1 MLVIHVQF
9 VTVIPDDAKTTSEA
23 NSTPHGISALSV
35 VDDSI
40 SESQTHEIMTVTDD
54 SGHGISSANEQL
66 EKSVADDI
74 VESSSPL
81 RNDDDAD
88 VMSMSFVFSP
98 TSVAAA
104 TTCDGVIPPALSSL
118 PSLMQLSRQALDLR
132 ADRSGL
138 NSGDESYLKSPVSC
152 SVTSHV
158 AADMFSEDD
167 NQNDSLAEMAE
178 VI

>member
-1 MLVIHVQF
+1 M
-9 VTVIPDDAKTTSEA
+9 
-23 NSTPHGISALSV
+23 
-35 VDDSI
+35 
-40 SESQTHEIMTVTDD
+40 TDD

-81 RNDDDAD
+81 RNDDDDAD
-88 VMSMSFVFSP
+88 VMSTSFVFSP

-104 TTCDGVIPPALSSL
+104 TTCGGVIPPALSSL

-138 NSGDESYLKSPVSC
+138 NSGDESYLKSPISC
-152 SVTSHV
+152 SITSHV
-158 AADMFSEDD
+158 PADMFSEDD